1 MRDLRFRPL
10 LRGDFPLAVRW
21 LAQPHVAATEW
32 GTVEASLAGAE
43 GEFGR
48 SVDGE
53 DGTNVFLVSEG
64 ERPIGIIQS
73 YRIGDDP
80 EYSDDLWMV
89 GAPPEEASI
98 DYLIGEPD
106 AVGRGTGSAMIRLF
120 VAGLWECYP
129 DAPSVIVAV
138 LADNPA
144 SWRALEK
151 AGFKRIWSGMARF
164 DYGTDQPTHIY
175 RFPRP
180 DGFFKP

>member
-10 LRGDFPLAVRW
+10 LRGDFPLAVGW

-53 DGTNVFLVSEG
+53 DGTTVFLVSEG
-64 ERPIGIIQS
+64 DRPVGIIQS

-89 GAPPEEASI
+89 GVPPEEASI

-120 VAGLWECYP
+120 VAGLWERYP

-151 AGFKRIWSGMARF
+151 AGFKRIWSGMARS

-175 RFPRP
+175 RFSRP
-180 DGFFKP
+180 PGFFKP

>member
-21 LAQPHVAATEW
+21 LAQSHVASTEW

-53 DGTNVFLVSEG
+53 DGTTVFLVSEG

-89 GAPPEEASI
+89 VARREAI
-98 DYLIGEPD
+98 
-106 AVGRGTGSAMIRLF
+106 A
-120 VAGLWECYP
+120 
-129 DAPSVIVAV
+129 
-138 LADNPA
+138 
-144 SWRALEK
+144 
-151 AGFKRIWSGMARF
+151 
-164 DYGTDQPTHIY
+164 
-175 RFPRP
+175 
-180 DGFFKP
+180 